1 MDKNINYNKQ
11 CLGLL
16 GHLALGQPAGQGK
29 AICSSQTLQPQGS
42 LSGVQAL
49 DLMKVN
55 QIRDVS
61 DKTFGGHI
69 SVFFNETTFHNN
81 ISDQPYCQEQFF
93 LFLPLLPLCFY
104 SPWTPCPPLFY
115 CSSFSLP
122 FFLCFFNLLK
132 VFFISPQSQTRST
145 FVSFCPQTLY
155 LFSET
160 KQSFS
165 CQVISSFFLHRG
177 KTFVSDMNSF
187 NFILDSAAKI
197 VTISI

>member
-55 QIRDVS
+55 QIQDVS

-93 LFLPLLPLCFY
+93 LFLPLLPLCFFTLLELPVLLYFIAPLLAFPSSCAFLICLKY
-104 SPWTPCPPLFY
+104 S
-115 CSSFSLP
+115 
-122 FFLCFFNLLK
+122 
-132 VFFISPQSQTRST
+132 
-145 FVSFCPQTLY
+145 LY
-155 LFSET
+155 LPNL
-160 KQSFS
+160 KQIYF
-165 CQVISSFFLHRG
+165 CVILP
-177 KTFVSDMNSF
+177 TNPVSLQWD
-187 NFILDSAAKI
+187 
-197 VTISI
+197 